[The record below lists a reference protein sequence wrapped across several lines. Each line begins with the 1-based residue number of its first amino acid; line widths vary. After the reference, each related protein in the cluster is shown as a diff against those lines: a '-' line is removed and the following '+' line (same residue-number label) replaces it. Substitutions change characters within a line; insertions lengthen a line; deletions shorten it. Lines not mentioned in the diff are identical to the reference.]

1 MSRIRLKQIYQNNK
15 NIFHNLSYITILK
28 VFMLILPLISYP
40 YLIRVVGSENF
51 GIVVYI
57 LSIIAFFRIFVKFG
71 FEMSAVKNV
80 AENNED
86 KKELSKI
93 VSSVLILQFI
103 FYFIGFIILYALIQ
117 SFTSFSEHAQLLYYS
132 YLLPLCDILFLVW
145 FFQGIEK
152 MKYIT
157 IINVIAGLIGLVLIF
172 IVIQEKQDYIYI
184 PLLQVISLLIGSVY
198 SLWLVFK
205 EEKVNFYIPKKSD
218 LYFYLKESFPF
229 FLSRSS
235 AVFNTETNTLLLAN
249 FVSMSAV
256 AYYDLAKKTILVFQ
270 MPNSIINQVIYPNI
284 AKTKNKILAKKVF
297 YIRLII
303 AFALMAVIYLFGKY
317 IVILLG
323 GNKML
328 EAVNILDL
336 FSIMLF
342 LTAVTYYTGSTL
354 LVSFGYAAKFNIS
367 VIYGTLLYLI
377 IAILLYLTN
386 NIIMNNIIYLML
398 FIESFIM
405 FYRYYYCRRYKIL

>member
-1 MSRIRLKQIYQNNK
+1 MKRIKQIYQNNK
-15 NIFHNLSYITILK
+15 NIFHNLSYMTLLK

-51 GIVVYI
+51 GVVVYS

-80 AENNED
+80 AENSGN

-103 FYFIGFIILYALIQ
+103 FYFIGFIILYTLIQ
-117 SFTSFSEHAQLLYYS
+117 SFTPFSEHAQLLYYS

-205 EEKVNFYIPKKSD
+205 EEKVNFHIPKKSD
-218 LYFYLKESFPF
+218 LYFYLKESSPF

-249 FVSMSAV
+249 FVHMSAV
-256 AYYDLAKKTILVFQ
+256 AYYDLAKKIITVFQ

-303 AFALMAVIYLFGKY
+303 AFALMAVIYLFGEY
-317 IVILLG
+317 FVIFLG

-328 EAVNILDL
+328 ETVNILGL

-354 LVSFGYAAKFNIS
+354 LVSFGYASKFNIS

-377 IAILLYLTN
+377 VAILLYLTN
-386 NIIMNNIIYLML
+386 NITMNNIIYLML
-398 FIESFIM
+398 FVESFIM